1 MKKEYAVL
9 GLGNF
14 GQSVA
19 LTLQELGCEVIA
31 VDHVEDRVQ
40 KFADHVSYAMKA
52 DIADPEVIKTLGARN
67 LDGVI
72 IAVAENMES
81 SIMATLA
88 CSELGVPLIL
98 AKANNAVHAKILKKI
113 GADVIIYPERETG
126 ERVAKQLLSANF
138 TDWISLSPDY
148 SIMEMKIPKLW
159 AGKSLETLKLRE
171 LHDISVVGIII
182 DEKMEVNPDPKKAM
196 PDNCILILVGSNTSL
211 ESIHRGTE
219 K

>member
-31 VDHVEDRVQ
+31 VDRSEERVQ
-40 KFADHVSYAMKA
+40 RFADHVSYAMKA

-72 IAVAENMES
+72 IAVAEDMES

-88 CSELGVPLIL
+88 CSELGVPMIL
-98 AKANNAVHAKILKKI
+98 AKANNEVHAKILEKI
-113 GADVIIYPERETG
+113 GANIIIYPERETG

-138 TDWISLSPDY
+138 TDWISLSPDF
-148 SIMEMKIPKLW
+148 SIIETKIPRAW
-159 AGKSLETLKLRE
+159 EGKSLEELKLRE
-171 LHDISVVGIII
+171 IHDISVVGTIVNGQ
-182 DEKMEVNPDPKKAM
+182 MEVNPNPKSKL
-196 PDNCILILVGSNTSL
+196 PDNCIMIIVGSNSAL
-211 ESIHRGTE
+211 ELIQRGNKE
-219 K
+219 

>member
-1 MKKEYAVL
+1 MKKQYAVL

-31 VDHVEDRVQ
+31 VDHIEERVQ
-40 KFADHVSYAMKA
+40 KFADNVSYAMRA
-52 DIADPEVIKTLGARN
+52 NIGDPEVIRTLGARN

-72 IAVAENMES
+72 IAVAEDMEA

-88 CSELGVPLIL
+88 CAELEVPLVL
-98 AKANNAVHAKILKKI
+98 AKANNETHAKILKKI

-148 SIMEMKIPKLW
+148 SIIETSIPKAW
-159 AGKSLETLKLRE
+159 IGKTLEEINLRQR
-171 LHDISVVGIII
+171 HDISVVGIMK
-182 DEKMEVNPDPKKAM
+182 DEEVEINPDPKKTLEEGS
-196 PDNCILILVGSNTSL
+196 ILILVGSNDSL
-211 ESIHRGTE
+211 EELQRR